1 MYIPSSFAE
10 TDPSALGA
18 WLRAHPLGLLV
29 TGGAAGLYASSLP
42 FVFRE
47 GEGGQ
52 RLAAHLAR
60 ANLHWQRLRVEPECL
75 VVFQGADG
83 YVTPDWYPGKAT
95 THREV
100 PTWNYELVQVRGR
113 PRVIEDPAWLRRQI
127 GELTDQMEAPRP
139 RPWQVADA
147 PADYID
153 TELKALVG
161 VEIEVL
167 ELRGKFKLSQ
177 NRTVADARAVVAGM
191 SNPDDPHHH
200 EALAALIDERALH
213 PRAE

>member
-1 MYIPSSFAE
+1 MYLPASFSE
-10 TDPSALGA
+10 TDPAALGA

-29 TGGAAGLYASSLP
+29 TGGASGLYASSVP

-47 GEGGQ
+47 GAAGPS
-52 RLAAHLAR
+52 LAAHLAR
-60 ANLHWQRLRVEPECL
+60 ANLHWQRLRDEPECL
-75 VVFQGADG
+75 VVFQGAHG
-83 YVTPDWYPGKAT
+83 YVSPSWYPGKET

-113 PRVIEDPAWLRRQI
+113 PRVVEDPAWLRAQI
-127 GELTDQMEAPRP
+127 GELTAMMEAPRP
-139 RPWQVADA
+139 RPWQVSDA
-147 PADYID
+147 PAAFID

-177 NRTVADARAVVAGM
+177 NRTIEDVRGVVAGL
-191 SNPDDPHHH
+191 SAPDDPHHH
-200 EALAALIDERALH
+200 AVLADLVEERALR
-213 PRAE
+213 PRDG